1 MTADIAIEPEE
12 GIERFRYLVASRADF
27 DYTAFE
33 GEASVRRMIIG
44 HWDDLT
50 NESTKAITV
59 NATGLKPN
67 TEYQV
72 GIVGFDDKS
81 CAKRFCFTTS
91 RRRAY
96 RPQTDFGRRNTD
108 CRNSVEQRPLSR
120 SMRLMR

>member
-1 MTADIAIEPEE
+1 M
-12 GIERFRYLVASRADF
+12 
-27 DYTAFE
+27 
-33 GEASVRRMIIG
+33 RRMIIG

-72 GIVGFDDKS
+72 GIVGFDKELREKVLLYD
-81 CAKRFCFTTS
+81 FTTGEPTGPNRLWPS
-91 RRRAY
+91 KHRLSKLRG
-96 RPQTDFGRRNTD
+96 T
-108 CRNSVEQRPLSR
+108 RPLSR